1 MKSQIFCKIKQCHT
15 GHPEELQ
22 RWVLEIK
29 VKERG
34 ILLFFLLLLCEKR
47 DFRTGDKTGTSE
59 FLLSLPFF
67 IHTYAILKDSEVLQD
82 NKQRIKRESNSSC
95 IYLSL
100 ETPLQFYIMKL

>member
-1 MKSQIFCKIKQCHT
+1 MCIRNKSKRKRYSP
-15 GHPEELQ
+15 G
-22 RWVLEIK
+22 
-29 VKERG
+29 
-34 ILLFFLLLLCEKR
+34 FFLLLLCEKR